1 MPSVPDASM
10 MTRVRRVNATSL
22 ADPEKKSRT
31 FVAPEKKIV
40 GSETK
45 ASEVTRQTPL
55 SVLRL
60 PRWTSPQFNGRIF
73 LK

>member
-10 MTRVRRVNATSL
+10 MTRVRRVNATITS
-22 ADPEKKSRT
+22 DPQKKSRT
-31 FVAPEKKIV
+31 FVAPLKSTIGAEV
-40 GSETK
+40 R
-45 ASEVTRQTPL
+45 AAEVTRIRPI
-55 SVLRL
+55 SVLSL